1 MNSDIAKAPDA
12 DDRLARMRAVKERKL
27 HDIELLISESGGL
40 LKLGRGDGLAAGT
53 ALRSLADAAKEAGAQ
68 ISDLPEGLPRIH
80 HYMVRSKADLTD
92 PKVMKGERE
101 RLSLRAKCFMDL
113 AEAVARMAGFDPVNA
128 KASVFDR
135 TSLWRNPEHRQHAD
149 ELHEGSFMLAMLIDE
164 MSQRVARDTG
174 LAELFR
180 RARQIPGRWD
190 LPGETFLPGD
200 DGCLPQPAY
209 QGWFEAWEE
218 APPLPS
224 VPLVRIPHAILRAE
238 VLVDPDGRTDE
249 EGEGTPI
256 EAEVLVQREIRLCLG
271 PTTGPD
277 RIGPMFESR
286 AHVEARIAGT
296 GPSIPLS
303 PSCTLWP
310 IVCGDPVRIMIGGE
324 WRRAVF
330 RIPPGC
336 TLADPDAAL
345 PDPMMWD
352 FTPLDADRQHA
363 ENYYVSWTPVDADHV
378 GLWLDR
384 SASRDGVPCLPAGGE
399 GEGTPGAT
407 WFPRSRSAH
416 HVEAALR
423 NGVLEAALKGAVTRL
438 REALDRHEQEW
449 RNAASAATHELIAKW
464 RDDLNEGDIG
474 DDR

>member
-1 MNSDIAKAPDA
+1 MNSDIVRAPDA

-92 PKVMKGERE
+92 PKVMKSERE

-113 AEAVARMAGFDPVNA
+113 AEAVARMAGFDPVDA
-128 KASVFDR
+128 KASVFER
-135 TSLWRNPEHRQHAD
+135 TSLWRNAELRQRGD
-149 ELHEGSFMLAMLIDE
+149 ELHEGSFMLAMLIEE
-164 MSQRVARDTG
+164 MSQRIARDTG

-180 RARQIPGRWD
+180 RARQVPGRWD
-190 LPGETFLPGD
+190 LLDETFLPGGD
-200 DGCLPQPAY
+200 ACLPQPAY

-224 VPLVRIPHAILRAE
+224 VPLVRIPHATLRAE
-238 VLVDPDGRTDE
+238 ILIDPPVRTDE
-249 EGEGTPI
+249 EGEGTPV
-256 EAEVLVQREIRLCLG
+256 EAEVLVHREILLCLG
-271 PTTGPD
+271 PTTAPD

-296 GPSIPLS
+296 GPAIPLS

-310 IVCGDPVRIMIGGE
+310 IVCGDPVRLMIDGE
-324 WRRAVF
+324 WHRAVF
-330 RIPPGC
+330 RMPPAYA
-336 TLADPDAAL
+336 LAE
-345 PDPMMWD
+345 PDPMMWN

-363 ENYYVSWTPVDADHV
+363 ENYYVSWTPVDADHI

-399 GEGTPGAT
+399 GEGAT

-416 HVEAALR
+416 HVETALR
-423 NGVLEAALKGAVTRL
+423 NGVLEGALKDAVARL
-438 REALDRHEQEW
+438 RDALDRREQEW
-449 RNAASAATHELIAKW
+449 RTAASAATQELIAKW

>member
-27 HDIELLISESGGL
+27 HDIELLISDSGGL
-40 LKLGRGDGLAAGT
+40 LKLGRSDGLAAGT
-53 ALRSLADAAKEAGAQ
+53 ALRSLVDAAKEAGAQ

-92 PKVMKGERE
+92 PNVMKGERE

-113 AEAVARMAGFDPVNA
+113 AEAVARMAGFDPVDA
-128 KASVFDR
+128 KASVFER
-135 TSLWRNPEHRQHAD
+135 TSLWRNAELRQRGD
-149 ELHEGSFMLAMLIDE
+149 ELHEGSFMLAMSTEE

-180 RARQIPGRWD
+180 RARQVPGRWD

-200 DGCLPQPAY
+200 DACLPQPAY

-224 VPLVRIPHAILRAE
+224 VRLVRILHATLRAE
-238 VLVDPDGRTDE
+238 ILINPPVRTDE
-249 EGEGTPI
+249 EGEGTRI
-256 EAEVLVQREIRLCLG
+256 EAEVLVHREIRLCLG

-286 AHVEARIAGT
+286 AHVEARIAGADQ
-296 GPSIPLS
+296 PAIPLS

-310 IVCGDPVRIMIGGE
+310 IVCGDPVRIMIDGE
-324 WRRAVF
+324 WHRATFRRLDAV
-330 RIPPGC
+330 
-336 TLADPDAAL
+336 L

-352 FTPLDADRQHA
+352 LTPLDANRQHV
-363 ENYYVSWTPVDADHV
+363 EHYYVSWTPVDADHV
-378 GLWLDR
+378 GHWLDR
-384 SASRDGVPCLPAGGE
+384 SASRDGVLCLPGGGE
-399 GEGTPGAT
+399 GERAPGAT

-416 HVEAALR
+416 HVEIALR
-423 NGVLEAALKGAVTRL
+423 NGVLEGALKDAVVQL

-449 RNAASAATHELIAKW
+449 RNAASAATQELIARW
-464 RDDLNEGDIG
+464 RGDLTDEGDIS